1 MQLKQIMGS
10 KTLTKNK
17 TKDIIKVMRSLK
29 NRGILLN
36 GATEK
41 IISQKGGLLNFL
53 NPLMRVGLPL
63 LRNVFTPLAKSVLV
77 PLQLTA
83 VASATHAAVRKK
95 IYRSLTI
102 ISNEEMDDIMKIVKS
117 LEESGLLIKGLVKQL
132 KMKQKNKKLNFLA

>member
-36 GATEK
+36 GTTEK
-41 IISQKGGLLNFL
+41 IISQKGGLLNIL

-77 PLQLTA
+77 PLELTA
-83 VASATHAAVRKK
+83 VASAKHAAVRKK